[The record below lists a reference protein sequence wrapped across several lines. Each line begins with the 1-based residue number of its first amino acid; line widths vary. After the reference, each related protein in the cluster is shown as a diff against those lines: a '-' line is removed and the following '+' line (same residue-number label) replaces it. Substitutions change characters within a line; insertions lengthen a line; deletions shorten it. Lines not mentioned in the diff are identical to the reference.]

1 MKYFLKTSTEPQL
14 FISYNIQYQWQ
25 KIDEDEL
32 KEVKKVLK
40 LKKMENFENHYLF
53 TITV

>member
-32 KEVKKVLK
+32 KEVKILLK
-40 LKKMENFENHYLF
+40 LKNMKKFEKHYLF
-53 TITV
+53 T